1 MPGAPPGARGKRL
14 GRCSIR
20 TPPGRTIKS
29 RTIFTLC
36 KACKALWDSE
46 PGLQDTF
53 RGTPVHAQVPGRR
66 PEGVFGRL
74 RRLPDADEPIPDASL
89 PDPGQPARQ
98 GGQAGGTV
106 RWDGCR
112 CAGETAIRF
121 PRASRSGP
129 GSGGKTSA
137 GTPRSAMRWRSRRR
151 STMVTRSVLTETLAR
166 LPAATAGFT
175 GCIAARGATA
185 AAQAGAVAQAQGFRS
200 SRGRRADV
208 P

>member
-1 MPGAPPGARGKRL
+1 MQYSHARE
-14 GRCSIR
+14 S
-20 TPPGRTIKS
+20 TIES

-129 GSGGKTSA
+129 GSGRQDKRRYAAVCHALAEPPPEHNGHAFGVDRDA
-137 GTPRSAMRWRSRRR
+137 GQVAGSDGGIYRMYRGSRRNCGGTGGRCGASARVPVVAR
-151 STMVTRSVLTETLAR
+151 S
-166 LPAATAGFT
+166 PG
-175 GCIAARGATA
+175 GCPLKPRGAGQTDP
-185 AAQAGAVAQAQGFRS
+185 VAS
-200 SRGRRADV
+200 
-208 P
+208 